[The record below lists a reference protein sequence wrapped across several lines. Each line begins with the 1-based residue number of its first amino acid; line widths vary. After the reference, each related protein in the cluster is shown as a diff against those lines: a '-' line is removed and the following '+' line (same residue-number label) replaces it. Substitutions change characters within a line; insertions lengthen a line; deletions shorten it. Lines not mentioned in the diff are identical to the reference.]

1 MEVNHIKYG
10 NEIIKYEI
18 CRKKVKNINLNVKPN
33 LKIIIS
39 ANYEVPLD
47 YINNFVMEKAEW
59 IIKQLT
65 YFKNAQPDNI
75 VEKEYVSGE
84 TFKYLGKQYRLK
96 VVETIGV
103 EEVKL
108 FQGYLRLYI
117 KDKKN
122 IQKKKSLIDE
132 WFRTKAY
139 KKFKVS
145 FEKIYPLIEKYGVS
159 KPELGIRI
167 MKARWGSCLYKKNI
181 ILLNLD
187 LIKAPTY
194 CIEYVLLHEMI
205 HFIHKYHNKDFYYL
219 MTVLMPDWKK
229 RKEILDKEVV
239 REL

>member
-187 LIKAPTY
+187 LIK
-194 CIEYVLLHEMI
+194 
-205 HFIHKYHNKDFYYL
+205 
-219 MTVLMPDWKK
+219 
-229 RKEILDKEVV
+229 
-239 REL
+239 